1 MNASFEQIEKHL
13 YRRQYRMSDGNWSTK
28 FYVIFPC
35 LDNTRRTF
43 PAGDNLAIARDRLGE
58 LHNLNGRRFD
68 FDAEKRQ
75 QQAAKV
81 KAITVSEWLDRF
93 LELTKGAKSYKT
105 KRSECSHLKR
115 LLGHLALSEV
125 TKVRVLEYKNR
136 RLQESIVR
144 HGEAVEGRQV
154 KGSSV
159 NREVSCLVTA
169 LNLAADEGL
178 CDGAPRIRKERETP
192 RERILTPKEFQTLLD
207 QSPRWLQRCLI
218 AADQTG
224 MDRGMIIKLTWDSI
238 KDGLIIIRRQKTGA
252 KQVVGISPALQG
264 VLDELRQEYRHTP
277 NMERRVF
284 VTKKRKPITAT
295 ALRHAFERAI
305 AKTKIEDFQF
315 RDFPLRPYTMGRKRV
330 AL

>member
-1 MNASFEQIEKHL
+1 MNEKKFEQVERHL
-13 YRRQYRMSDGNWSTK
+13 YRRSYQTANGDWSTL
-28 FYVIFPC
+28 FYAIFTC
-35 LDNTRRTF
+35 WDGRRRTF
-43 PAGDNLAIARDRLGE
+43 PLGDSLAIARDRLGE

-81 KAITVSEWLDRF
+81 KPITVSEWLDRC
-93 LELTKGAKSYKT
+93 LQLTKGAKSYKT
-105 KRSECSHLKR
+105 KRSECAHLKR

-218 AADQTG
+218 AADETG

-238 KDGLIIIRRQKTGA
+238 KDGLIIIPPDKAR
-252 KQVVGISPALQG
+252 L
-264 VLDELRQEYRHTP
+264 LRLVRGES
-277 NMERRVF
+277 N
-284 VTKKRKPITAT
+284 
-295 ALRHAFERAI
+295 
-305 AKTKIEDFQF
+305 D
-315 RDFPLRPYTMGRKRV
+315 G
-330 AL
+330 

>member
-1 MNASFEQIEKHL
+1 M
-13 YRRQYRMSDGNWSTK
+13 
-28 FYVIFPC
+28 
-35 LDNTRRTF
+35 
-43 PAGDNLAIARDRLGE
+43 
-58 LHNLNGRRFD
+58 
-68 FDAEKRQ
+68 
-75 QQAAKV
+75 
-81 KAITVSEWLDRF
+81 
-93 LELTKGAKSYKT
+93 
-105 KRSECSHLKR
+105 
-115 LLGHLALSEV
+115 
-125 TKVRVLEYKNR
+125 LEYKNR

-144 HGEAVEGRQV
+144 HGEAVEGKQV

-169 LNLAADEGL
+169 VNLAADEGL

-264 VLDELRQEYRHTP
+264 VLDELREEYRHTP

-284 VTKKRKPITAT
+284 VTKKRKPISKT
-295 ALRHAFERAI
+295 ALRHAFDRAI

-315 RDFPLRPYTMGRKRV
+315 RDFRHCARTRWAAGGLPFEVAEMGLGHKLNGIAGRYTNLTDEQVREAFQKLFTSCLQGKSSAGQSAV
-330 AL
+330 SV